1 MVVRVFFNGE
11 HDHNIKAIIND
22 HGFDLGRWDS
32 KALHARS
39 LVALPPSERLA
50 KQCYYKSGHSYFKG
64 ISHTPLFA
72 ITLPFS
78 MPISPH
84 QNACIN
90 FNVYKHFKFYV
101 DAFRPSMFSSET
113 LVDGTAHVWIQDS
126 NLPIIIYII
135 KWHWRGYWKIHVVI
149 IMKESKHK

>member
-22 HGFDLGRWDS
+22 HRFDLGRWDS

-50 KQCYYKSGHSYFKG
+50 KQCCYKSAHSYFKG

-84 QNACIN
+84 QNACIH

-101 DAFRPSMFSSET
+101 DAFRPSMFRNTGWWNCTCLNSRHYSNHHLYNNVT
-113 LVDGTAHVWIQDS
+113 LTRLLENPCCCYYD
-126 NLPIIIYII
+126 
-135 KWHWRGYWKIHVVI
+135 R
-149 IMKESKHK
+149 KHA